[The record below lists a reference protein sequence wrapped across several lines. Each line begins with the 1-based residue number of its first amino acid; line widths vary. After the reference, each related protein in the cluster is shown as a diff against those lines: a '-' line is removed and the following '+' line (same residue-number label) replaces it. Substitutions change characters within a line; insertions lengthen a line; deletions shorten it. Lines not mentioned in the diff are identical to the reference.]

1 MDIREFVKLSIG
13 RWRSQRSGHNL
24 AFSHFEEVRSTID
37 IVSLVESDGSV
48 IELCKSVGID
58 PATAISPFSMS
69 WEGQSD
75 WDEEEMMTGSCV
87 LVPIPDRD
95 KINQGKLLR
104 SQGYAETIAAVGD
117 YYFTSDGTFVLLTE
131 YDRAAAEERIWFATD
146 NLRFRVSLIK
156 TSDGQGVVTAS
167 FASEIRSLSGN

>member
-1 MDIREFVKLSIG
+1 MDIREFVKRSIG
-13 RWRSQRSGHNL
+13 RWKSQRSGHTL
-24 AFSHFEEVRSTID
+24 AFKHFEEVISTID
-37 IVSLVESDGSV
+37 IVSLAGSDSAV
-48 IELCKSVGID
+48 IDLCKSVGID
-58 PATAISPFSMS
+58 PAAVISPFSMS
-69 WEGQSD
+69 WEGRSD
-75 WDEEEMMTGSCV
+75 WDEEDTMTGSCV

-95 KINQGKLLR
+95 KKNQGKLLR

-146 NLRFRVSLIK
+146 NLRFRVSSIK
-156 TSDGQGVVTAS
+156 TSDGKGVVTAS